1 METEL
6 NFCGNKIRPA
16 KSECEKYKHFSDM
29 NKQLQDLNLL
39 IKSLPDSEKD
49 IYLPL
54 LLKGKLEEAAEL
66 MKNNLAYGVSMLEKD
81 YNSKKIEFSLF
92 YNSPKLHGEITG
104 FSHWGTYAPIFKVRC
119 YENPQGIYTVML
131 GDFVFSENNF

>member
-6 NFCGNKIRPA
+6 NFWGDKICPA

-29 NKQLQDLNLL
+29 NKRLQDLNLL
-39 IKSLPDSEKD
+39 IKNLPDPEDD

-66 MKNNLAYGVSMLEKD
+66 MNNNLLYGISMLEKD
-81 YNSKKIEFSLF
+81 YKSKKIEFTSIGS
-92 YNSPKLHGEITG
+92 NNKKQGEIAG
-104 FSHWGTYAPIFKVRC
+104 FSHWGTYAPIFNVTCVGDYQQKVT
-119 YENPQGIYTVML
+119 YQVML
-131 GDFVFSENNF
+131 GDFTFCE